1 MACLLLA
8 VGSVW
13 SQSAKSDS
21 AEAEAAM
28 ERAKRLAANPM
39 KVILQAGKIRRKTN
53 EGEAP
58 VEAAD
63 ATNLRR
69 TAARAAAEPA
79 AQPVRDEPATRS
91 VAAPRPTAEGVV
103 ALVVMDAG
111 QLSAATST
119 EVAPIESAAA
129 APAVAAMP
137 KLVAPQAMLA
147 APPVAPK
154 LVTMVEPE
162 VPTRLMSESPRVGEV
177 YADLTLRADGSVA
190 EVVLLAPYPRSW
202 QRYLT
207 AALEKWRFDPL
218 PDTRVHR
225 VQLVFSE
232 Q

>member
-1 MACLLLA
+1 
-8 VGSVW
+8 V
-13 SQSAKSDS
+13 
-21 AEAEAAM
+21 
-28 ERAKRLAANPM
+28 
-39 KVILQAGKIRRKTN
+39 
-53 EGEAP
+53 
-58 VEAAD
+58 
-63 ATNLRR
+63 
-69 TAARAAAEPA
+69 RAAAEPA